1 MTRGFSQFLDVP
13 EQYSE
18 YERSRVVVWPL
29 PYEKTTTWGK
39 GTARG
44 PQAILDAS
52 AHVEYYD
59 DELDWEPFHV
69 GIHTLPETDVSD
81 VAEQAG
87 LDRLYQEAGGHFS
100 DNKFILALGGE
111 HSLSTPIIRA
121 AKDKY
126 PDLSVLQIDAHA
138 DLRDTY
144 DGTPH
149 SHASVMR
156 RVVEICPV
164 VQVGIRS
171 ISREEQDEL
180 KNLRTEVIYA
190 RDTVANTDWIEDA
203 VGALADSVYLTID
216 VDGFDPSIMPAT
228 GTPEPG
234 GLSWYQVLTLIRRVA
249 ETRKIVG
256 ADIVELMPIEGQHAS
271 DFLCAKLAY
280 KIVSYVFGGKG

>member
-1 MTRGFSQFLDVP
+1 
-13 EQYSE
+13 
-18 YERSRVVVWPL
+18 
-29 PYEKTTTWGK
+29 
-39 GTARG
+39 
-44 PQAILDAS
+44 
-52 AHVEYYD
+52 
-59 DELDWEPFHV
+59 
-69 GIHTLPETDVSD
+69 
-81 VAEQAG
+81 
-87 LDRLYQEAGGHFS
+87 
-100 DNKFILALGGE
+100 
-111 HSLSTPIIRA
+111 
-121 AKDKY
+121 
-126 PDLSVLQIDAHA
+126 
-138 DLRDTY
+138 
-144 DGTPH
+144 
-149 SHASVMR
+149 MR